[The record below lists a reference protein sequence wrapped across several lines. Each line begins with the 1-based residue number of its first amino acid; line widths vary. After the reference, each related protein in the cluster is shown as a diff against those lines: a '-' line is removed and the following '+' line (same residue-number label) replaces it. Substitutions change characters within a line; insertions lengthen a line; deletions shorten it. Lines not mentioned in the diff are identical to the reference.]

1 MFNIFL
7 CDLFLIINNINLGS
21 YEDEN
26 TPCTTDESAEK
37 VIDKLEIEAK
47 SLFKWFSDN
56 QMKANPDKCY
66 LLISST
72 SQSKL
77 NIGNVTIKSSICE
90 KLLRIKIDNK
100 LRLSAHVEDLLK
112 KASRKI
118 HALVR
123 VTPNMTVS
131 KILILMN
138 AFFRSQ
144 FSYCPLAWICVIIE
158 LLIIR

>member
-7 CDLFLIINNINLGS
+7 CDLLLIINNINFAS

-26 TPCTTDESAEK
+26 TPYTTDESAE

-47 SLFKWFSDN
+47 ILFKWFSDN
-56 QMKANPDKCY
+56 QMKTNPDKCY

-77 NIGNVTIKSSICE
+77 KIGNETIKSSICG

-100 LRLSAHVEDLLK
+100 LRLNVHVDHLCK

-118 HALVR
+118 HALIK

-131 KILILMN
+131 KILTLMN
-138 AFFRSQ
+138 AFFRS
-144 FSYCPLAWICVIIE
+144 
-158 LLIIR
+158 